1 MEPGELIERAW
12 NRGDLSAIDEAVHAD
27 YVRHTAFG
35 DLVGPDAWK
44 TRINETRA
52 AFPDF
57 RVEVHDVLV
66 DGDRSAVRF
75 SVSGTHQG
83 APYMGF
89 EPTGTVMTFDGIV
102 IARRIDGKLVE
113 EWEMIDTAAAL
124 RALTP
129 SP

>member
-12 NRGDLSAIDEAVHAD
+12 NRGDLSAIDEGVHPD

-35 DLVGPDAWK
+35 DLVGPEAWK
-44 TRINETRA
+44 TRIKETRA

-57 RVEVHDVLV
+57 HVDVHDVLV

-75 SVSGTHQG
+75 TISGTHRG
-83 APYMGF
+83 PYMGF
-89 EPTGTVMTFDGIV
+89 EPTGNVMTFDGIV
-102 IARRIDGKLVE
+102 IARRIDGQLVE
-113 EWEMIDTAAAL
+113 EWEMIDTAAAV
-124 RALTP
+124 RAL